1 MPVIGTA
8 DGEQHDS
15 MFEASV
21 SEYLKRTTQ
30 PEDPI
35 ETPSEEDQ
43 LSDTSHL
50 DQNQPLRWGL
60 QDVIDTREQRNKA
73 DELAKTLGDIGENN
87 FMVFQT
93 ARPQEISMIK
103 KGQPQIDDPFTEASK
118 LGAIRGGPRSGKTTK
133 SNEPPTETSPMYA
146 SENIT
151 PPKLIYEKQKGDLSL
166 RTYKEEPIY
175 ENVTS
180 HGINFEKGSVQGTI
194 NIHSLDG
201 GKTVHVGY
209 MGAINTETGQAVRS
223 LGPKSVKDIYAHIK
237 EIYPNVE
244 TIQAQRVSGM
254 RAEMDKKYG
263 GKRILQDLQLDVK
276 TGKVSQR
283 SED

>member
-1 MPVIGTA
+1 MPVIGSA
-8 DGEQHDS
+8 NGEQYNS

-21 SEYLKRTTQ
+21 YDHLKTTEKEFEANQAAAPADHENIDWSSGKPTFPDGSPVDISQQVSEIKR
-30 PEDPI
+30 
-35 ETPSEEDQ
+35 
-43 LSDTSHL
+43 
-50 DQNQPLRWGL
+50 
-60 QDVIDTREQRNKA
+60 
-73 DELAKTLGDIGENN
+73 
-87 FMVFQT
+87 
-93 ARPQEISMIK
+93 
-103 KGQPQIDDPFTEASK
+103 GQPQIDDPFTEASK

-209 MGAINTETGQAVRS
+209 MGAINTETGQVVRS

-254 RAEMDKKYG
+254 RAKMDEKYG
-263 GKRILQDLQLDVK
+263 GKRTHQDLQLDVK

-283 SED
+283 PED